1 LAGAIG
7 SIHAA
12 EWAVEATMLRFIFVL
27 FAALCL
33 SACIPDDPNL
43 DKLVKGETDLLKED
57 NAHAELMAD
66 KRAEAAAKCATAP
79 NVDGCMLGL
88 VALELAA
95 GKAASGVPKR
105 SMPAY
110 TPPPTALQQIGG
122 FVRDVTPLANV
133 VTSAAVA
140 IDGTRERERTARHN
154 EAVNAAREAAIVQ
167 EVALAGTNAVRAATS
182 QPPTY
187 HVSDGGI
194 VNSGTITQYGDDAT
208 GGDRTDVGGNQGDT
222 YGDDATGGDRTD
234 NRGIIGD
241 NNDQRGDDSPGPI
254 DDHSDPGDDCTG
266 SDCGDDLPP
275 PAGE

>member
-1 LAGAIG
+1 
-7 SIHAA
+7 
-12 EWAVEATMLRFIFVL
+12 MLRFIFVL

-66 KRAEAAAKCATAP
+66 KRAEAIAKCATAP
-79 NVDGCMLGL
+79 NVDACMLGA

-95 GKAASGVPKR
+95 GKSAGAEPKR
-105 SMPAY
+105 RMPAY
-110 TPPPTALQQIGG
+110 TPPPTLLQQAGG
-122 FVRDVTPLANV
+122 FLRDSTPLVNV
-133 VTSAAVA
+133 LTGAAVA

-187 HVSDGGI
+187 QVSDGGI
-194 VNSGTITQYGDDAT
+194 VNSGTITQV
-208 GGDRTDVGGNQGDT
+208 GGDAIEGDGNATRGGQNGHDVDEGAVVEASAGATIEQGE
-222 YGDDATGGDRTD
+222 GDQQIEQGEGAQQIEEGPGDQLSPPTTID
-234 NRGIIGD
+234 N
-241 NNDQRGDDSPGPI
+241 
-254 DDHSDPGDDCTG
+254 SDPGDDCTG

>member
-1 LAGAIG
+1 
-7 SIHAA
+7 
-12 EWAVEATMLRFIFVL
+12 MLRILILLVV
-27 FAALCL
+27 ALAL
-33 SACIPDDPNL
+33 TACIPDDPNL

-66 KRAEAAAKCATAP
+66 KRAEAVAKCAQAP
-79 NVDGCMLGL
+79 NVDACMLGA
-88 VALELAA
+88 VALELASRSAA
-95 GKAASGVPKR
+95 GSGPRR

-122 FVRDVTPLANV
+122 FVRDVTPLGTGLAN
-133 VTSAAVA
+133 AFVA
-140 IDGTRERERTARHN
+140 LDGTREREQTARHN
-154 EAVNAAREAAIVQ
+154 EAVNAAREVAIVQ
-167 EVALAGTNAVRAATS
+167 EVALAGTNAVRAVAA

-187 HVSDGGI
+187 QVGEGGI

-208 GGDRTDVGGNQGDT
+208 GGNRTDVGGNLGDS

-241 NNDQRGDDSPGPI
+241 GNEQRGDDSPGPI
-254 DDHSDPGDDCTG
+254 DNSDPGDDCTG